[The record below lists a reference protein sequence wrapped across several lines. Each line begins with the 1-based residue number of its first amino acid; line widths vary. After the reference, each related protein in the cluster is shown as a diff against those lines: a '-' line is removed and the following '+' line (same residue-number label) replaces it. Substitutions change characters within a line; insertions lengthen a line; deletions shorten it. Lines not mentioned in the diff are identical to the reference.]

1 MKKLTVILSAII
13 LIESFFAGGAS
24 AAKIGSTSISSAGA
38 CVMDYETGEIL
49 YHHYG
54 NVPRVPASMTKIMN
68 LYCVYEALQNGE
80 ITLQTTVPIS
90 KSVYNKSRNSLYQSV
105 LPLNYN
111 ETYTVDEMMGVV
123 ITYSA
128 SGAAVA
134 LAELVGGGS
143 EAAFVERM
151 NNTAKRMGINAYYYD
166 SCGIAN
172 NQVSPI
178 AMATLARNIIKDYP
192 DILTRSAKKS
202 VYFHGR
208 TCRTTNHLLDTYYYK
223 GADGLKTGTT
233 SASGYCF
240 CGTAVRNGRRMISV
254 TMSSASTGQRFIDTA
269 RLLDYGFMAARD
281 RFETVYFTHMRTFIN
296 NFEVP
301 TFMCEPYTLV
311 VSDDLEAYGFD
322 CSWHEDER
330 TLYLQYNPQK
340 EYAPTPMDYYRN
352 KNGVK
357 AFEIIKEHDIKVAI
371 VNNGEKVFLKNVY
384 VVPGYTF
391 ISADEIGKIYSYTWN
406 ETENTGEI
414 IIDGGA
420 PN

>member
-1 MKKLTVILSAII
+1 MKKLSFILCTII
-13 LIESFFAGGAS
+13 IIQSVFAVGAG
-24 AAKIGSTSISSAGA
+24 AAKIGNTSISSAGA
-38 CVMDYETGEIL
+38 CVMDYETGEVL
-49 YHHYG
+49 YQHNG
-54 NVPRVPASMTKIMN
+54 NTPRVPASMTKIMN
-68 LYCVYEALQNGE
+68 IYCVYEALKNGE
-80 ITLQTTVPIS
+80 ISLDTAVPIS

-111 ETYTVDEMMGVV
+111 ETYTVDEMIGVV

-172 NQVSPI
+172 NQVSPV

-192 DILTRSAKKS
+192 DILVRSSKKS

-281 RFETVYFTHMRTFIN
+281 RFETVYFTNMRTFVNDYEI
-296 NFEVP
+296 P
-301 TFMCEPYTLV
+301 TFICEPYTLV
-311 VSDDLEAYGFD
+311 VADDLAAYGFD
-322 CSWHEDER
+322 CTWNEQER
-330 TLYLQYNPQK
+330 TIYLEYNNEK
-340 EYAPTPMDYYRN
+340 EYAPVCTDYYHN

-357 AFEIIKEHDIKVAI
+357 AFEIVKDSDIKVA
-371 VNNGEKVFLKNVY
+371 VTRGDEKVFLENVY

-391 ISADEIGKIYSYTWN
+391 ISADEIGKLYEYVWN
-406 ETENTGEI
+406 SSEQTGNI
-414 IIDGGA
+414 IINGGA
-420 PN
+420 SN